1 MRLQYISYQGIY
13 DGTNFEDAAT
23 PKQITKAM
31 NAGFST
37 MVNVWRIEGILYLG
51 VFEPITVVTEKY
63 LQGPR
68 FWINAMNTEMQD
80 WIVTQ
85 PTKLFP
91 NYFYFEASTPPPP
104 YATVSNGKLMTPGTV
119 PINNDS
125 VIFLPEIADRG
136 LLSTVHLRCYG
147 ICSTYLT
154 FIRRIRNEGVWY

>member
-13 DGTNFEDAAT
+13 DGTNFVDAAT

-68 FWINAMNTEMQD
+68 FWINAMNTEMQE
-80 WIVTQ
+80 WIVAQ
-85 PTKLFP
+85 PTKLYP
-91 NYFYFEASTPPPP
+91 NYFWFPDATESTPVT
-104 YATVSNGKLMTPGTV
+104 ANNGKIITPGTV
-119 PINNDS
+119 AINNNS
-125 VIFLPEIADRG
+125 IIFLPEIQDRG
-136 LLSTVHLRCYG
+136 MYSTVHLKCFG
-147 ICSTYLT
+147 VISNYLS
-154 FIRRIRNEGVWY
+154 FIKRMRNEGEWY